1 GYTAW
6 DPSSPAFIYETG
18 AGKTLCIPTVFVS
31 YTGESL
37 DYKAP
42 LLKAI

>member
-1 GYTAW
+1 MEIGG
-6 DPSSPAFIYETG
+6 SN
-18 AGKTLCIPTVFVS
+18 TLCIPTIFIS

-42 LLKAI
+42 LLKALDALNKRL